1 MRIFNI
7 IWVLALLVVPQALVP
22 RAALAITGEKA
33 EFRQVADGVYAF
45 VGKLNDA
52 NALVVVTTQGVVV
65 VDTGN
70 NPPETRLLQS
80 FIKSVTNQPVRY
92 VVISQNHG
100 DHAGGIPAFLPS
112 AHVIVQERV
121 AKDWASWK
129 PYQTKAWRKRFR
141 ERVDVLKDASPSD
154 FVISFKENMSL
165 HLGGKTIELIY
176 VDDQYNP
183 GDIAVWL
190 PQSGVMHAGFVG
202 YIDRHPDIRP
212 DYSHGTTMGMLKQL
226 EVVSALKPK
235 VMIPAHGPPGD
246 VKDLHALTDYLL
258 LARQKVRT
266 MMAKGMSLSAI
277 VKDFHMN
284 EYKGWD
290 RENHFEWLAETLH
303 RELQGQAPQIPQI
316 VEQKVSGTITRLEE
330 EGRRLIVKADGGADV
345 RLRIA
350 SDTDIDGAATDRS
363 ELKLGMKLTATY
375 QVPQGFNAALGYDV
389 VEMIVSQ

>member
-1 MRIFNI
+1 MTIAR
-7 IWVLALLVVPQALVP
+7 VLLLLALTAIAPQTAH
-22 RAALAITGEKA
+22 AITGEKA
-33 EFRQVADGVYAF
+33 EFKKVADDVYAF

-52 NALVVVTTQGVVV
+52 NALVVVTAQGVVV

-70 NPPETRLLQS
+70 NPPETRSLQN
-80 FIKSVTNQPVRY
+80 FIKSVTSQPIRY
-92 VVISQNHG
+92 VIISQNHG
-100 DHAGGIPAFLPS
+100 DHAGGTPAFAPP
-112 AHVIVQERV
+112 AHVIVHERV

-129 PYQTKAWRKRFR
+129 PHQVKAWRKRFR
-141 ERVDVLKDASPSD
+141 ERTDALKDVNPIDS
-154 FVISFKENMSL
+154 VISFKDSMTL

-176 VDDQYNP
+176 VDDPYNP

-190 PQSGVMHAGFVG
+190 PQSGVLHAGFVG

-212 DYSHGTTMGMLKQL
+212 DYSHGTTWGMLRQL
-226 EVVSALKPK
+226 EVLSPLKPK
-235 VMIPAHGPPGD
+235 VMVPAHGPLGD

-266 MMAKGMSLSAI
+266 MMAKGMPLEAI
-277 VKDFHMN
+277 IKDFHMN

-290 RENHFEWLAETLH
+290 RENHFEWLAETLY
-303 RELQGQAPQIPQI
+303 RELQSMGPLVPTI
-316 VEQKVSGTITRLEE
+316 VEQKVTGTIARLEE
-330 EGRRLIVKADGGADV
+330 EGRRLLVKPTSGSDV

-363 ELKLGMKLTATY
+363 QLKVGMKVSATY

-389 VEMIVSQ
+389 IEMIVE

>member
-1 MRIFNI
+1 MTIAR
-7 IWVLALLVVPQALVP
+7 VLLLLALTAIAPQTAH
-22 RAALAITGEKA
+22 AITGEKA
-33 EFRQVADGVYAF
+33 EFKKVADDVYAF

-52 NALVVVTTQGVVV
+52 NALVVVTAQGVVV

-70 NPPETRLLQS
+70 NPPETRSLQN
-80 FIKSVTNQPVRY
+80 FIKSVTSQPIRY
-92 VVISQNHG
+92 VIISQNHG
-100 DHAGGIPAFLPS
+100 DHAGGTPAFAPP
-112 AHVIVQERV
+112 AHVIVHERV

-129 PYQTKAWRKRFR
+129 PHQVKAWRKRFR
-141 ERVDVLKDASPSD
+141 ERTDALKDVNPIDS
-154 FVISFKENMSL
+154 VISFKDSMTL

-176 VDDQYNP
+176 VDDPYNP

-190 PQSGVMHAGFVG
+190 PQSGVLHAGFVG

-212 DYSHGTTMGMLKQL
+212 DYSHGTTWGMLRQL
-226 EVVSALKPK
+226 EVLSPLKPK
-235 VMIPAHGPPGD
+235 VMVPAHGPLGD

-266 MMAKGMSLSAI
+266 MMAKGMPLEAI
-277 VKDFHMN
+277 IKDFHMN

-290 RENHFEWLAETLH
+290 RENHFEWLAETLY
-303 RELQGQAPQIPQI
+303 RELQSMGPLVPTI
-316 VEQKVSGTITRLEE
+316 VEQKVTGTIARLEE
-330 EGRRLIVKADGGADV
+330 EGRRLLVKPTSGADV

-363 ELKLGMKLTATY
+363 QLKVGMKVSATY

-389 VEMIVSQ
+389 IEMIVE

>member
-1 MRIFNI
+1 MTIAR
-7 IWVLALLVVPQALVP
+7 VLLLLALTAIAPQTAH
-22 RAALAITGEKA
+22 AITGEKA
-33 EFRQVADGVYAF
+33 EFKKVADDVYAF

-52 NALVVVTTQGVVV
+52 NALVVVTAHGVVV

-70 NPPETRLLQS
+70 NPPETRSLQN
-80 FIKSVTNQPVRY
+80 FIKSVTSQPIRY
-92 VVISQNHG
+92 VIISQNHG
-100 DHAGGIPAFLPS
+100 DHAGGTPAFAPP
-112 AHVIVQERV
+112 AHVIVHERV

-129 PYQTKAWRKRFR
+129 PHQVKAWRKRFR
-141 ERVDVLKDASPSD
+141 ERTDALKDVNPIDS
-154 FVISFKENMSL
+154 VISFKDSMTL

-176 VDDQYNP
+176 VDDPYNP

-190 PQSGVMHAGFVG
+190 PQSGVLHAGFVG

-212 DYSHGTTMGMLKQL
+212 DYSHGTTWGMLRQL
-226 EVVSALKPK
+226 EVLSPLKPK
-235 VMIPAHGPPGD
+235 VMVPAHGPLGD

-266 MMAKGMSLSAI
+266 MMAKGMPLEAI
-277 VKDFHMN
+277 IKDFHMN

-290 RENHFEWLAETLH
+290 RENHFEWLAETLY
-303 RELQGQAPQIPQI
+303 RELQSMGPLVPTI
-316 VEQKVSGTITRLEE
+316 VEQKVTGTIARLEE
-330 EGRRLIVKADGGADV
+330 EGRRLLVKPTSGADV

-363 ELKLGMKLTATY
+363 QLKVGMKVSATY

-389 VEMIVSQ
+389 IEMIVE

>member
-1 MRIFNI
+1 MTIAR
-7 IWVLALLVVPQALVP
+7 VLLLLALTAIAPQTAH
-22 RAALAITGEKA
+22 AITGEKA
-33 EFRQVADGVYAF
+33 EFKKVADDVYAF

-52 NALVVVTTQGVVV
+52 NALVVVTAQGVVV

-70 NPPETRLLQS
+70 NPPETRSLLN
-80 FIKSVTNQPVRY
+80 FIKSVTSQPIRY
-92 VVISQNHG
+92 VIISQNHG
-100 DHAGGIPAFLPS
+100 DHAGGTPAFAPP
-112 AHVIVQERV
+112 AHVIVHERV

-129 PYQTKAWRKRFR
+129 PHQIKAWRKRFR
-141 ERVDVLKDASPSD
+141 ERTDALKDVNPIDS
-154 FVISFKENMSL
+154 VISFKDSMTL

-176 VDDQYNP
+176 VDDPYNP

-190 PQSGVMHAGFVG
+190 PQSGVLHAGFVG

-212 DYSHGTTMGMLKQL
+212 DYSHGTTWGMLRQL
-226 EVVSALKPK
+226 EVLSPLKPK
-235 VMIPAHGPPGD
+235 VMVPAHGPLGD

-266 MMAKGMSLSAI
+266 MMAKSMPLEAI

-290 RENHFEWLAETLH
+290 RENHFEWLAETLY
-303 RELQGQAPQIPQI
+303 RELQSMGPLVPTI
-316 VEQKVSGTITRLEE
+316 VEQKVSGTIARLEE
-330 EGRRLIVKADGGADV
+330 EGRRLLVKPTSGPDV

-363 ELKLGMKLTATY
+363 QLKVGMKVSATY

-389 VEMIVSQ
+389 IEMIVE

>member
-1 MRIFNI
+1 MN
-7 IWVLALLVVPQALVP
+7 VLKLLLPLALAALMP
-22 RAALAITGEKA
+22 HAALAVTGDKA
-33 EFRQVADGVYAF
+33 EFKKVAEDVYAF
-45 VGKLNDA
+45 VGKRNDA
-52 NALVVVTTQGVVV
+52 NALVMVTTQGVVL

-70 NPPETRLLQS
+70 NPPETRILRT
-80 FIKSVTNQPVRY
+80 FIKSVTDQPVRY
-92 VVISQNHG
+92 VVITQNHG
-100 DHAGGIPAFLPS
+100 DHTGGTPLFAPPANILL
-112 AHVIVQERV
+112 HERV
-121 AKDWASWK
+121 AKDWAAWK
-129 PYQTKAWRKRFR
+129 PYQIKSWRKRFR
-141 ERVDVLKDASPSD
+141 ERAEALKDVDPID
-154 FVISFKENMSL
+154 TVLSFTENMTL

-176 VDDQYNP
+176 VDDPYNP

-212 DYSHGTTMGMLKQL
+212 DYSHGTTSGMLKQL
-226 EVVSALKPK
+226 EVVSALAPK
-235 VMIPAHGPPGD
+235 VMIPAHGPLGD

-266 MMAKGMSLSAI
+266 MMAKGMPLTAI

-303 RELQGQAPQIPQI
+303 RELQSRGPQIPQI
-316 VEQKVSGTITRLEE
+316 VEQNVSGTITRLEE
-330 EGRRLIVKADGGADV
+330 EGRRLIVKSDSGDDL

-363 ELKLGMKLTATY
+363 QLKLGMKLTATY
-375 QVPQGFNAALGYDV
+375 QVPQGF
-389 VEMIVSQ
+389 